1 MVKTNNRFTEPRR
14 IVIGVTGASGQIYAS
29 RMIEILKDI
38 SGQNA
43 AQQYT
48 SLGSQLTVQDNV
60 SSASQ
65 QAVQDNVSSGSQP
78 AVQENVSSGLQPAV
92 KHIVPPL
99 EVDIV
104 FTDTARQVFPHE
116 TGQPLPEG
124 LIPNDS
130 YYNRNA
136 SGSNAPDVFIIIP
149 CTMGTLGRIAAGTSD
164 DLICRIAD
172 VQLKER
178 RTLIIVPRETPYS
191 LIHLRNMT
199 TLTEAGA
206 IIAPASPA
214 FYAVGAAA
222 GTGANAGVGANAGA
236 GVNAGVEVNAG
247 VGGVVD
253 DIKGAREYFE
263 QDQTTI
269 CQIVTQF
276 IYRILSIANIYPLP
290 EEQRWLF
297 NEE

>member
-1 MVKTNNRFTEPRR
+1 V
-14 IVIGVTGASGQIYAS
+14 VIGVTGASGQIYAS
-29 RMIEILKDI
+29 RMIEILKEI
-38 SGQNA
+38 SA
-43 AQQYT
+43 THHEAT
-48 SLGSQLTVQDNV
+48 
-60 SSASQ
+60 
-65 QAVQDNVSSGSQP
+65 
-78 AVQENVSSGLQPAV
+78 
-92 KHIVPPL
+92 L

-104 FTDTARQVFPHE
+104 FTDTARQVFPYE
-116 TGQPLPEG
+116 TGRPLPEG

-136 SGSNAPDVFIIIP
+136 SGSNAPDALIIIP

-214 FYAVGAAA
+214 FYAVGAGAA
-222 GTGANAGVGANAGA
+222 ETEDKVANKDNVANDHPGR
-236 GVNAGVEVNAG
+236 G
-247 VGGVVD
+247 
-253 DIKGAREYFE
+253 
-263 QDQTTI
+263 QDAI
-269 CQIVTQF
+269 NQIVTQF
-276 IYRILSIANIYPLP
+276 VYRILSIARIYPLP
-290 EEQRWLF
+290 EEQQWMK
-297 NEE
+297 

>member
-1 MVKTNNRFTEPRR
+1 MKASAIHSRQAGGGSAARR
-14 IVIGVTGASGQIYAS
+14 VVIGVTGASGQIYAS
-29 RMIEILKDI
+29 RMIEILKEI
-38 SGQNA
+38 SA
-43 AQQYT
+43 AAHD
-48 SLGSQLTVQDNV
+48 G
-60 SSASQ
+60 A
-65 QAVQDNVSSGSQP
+65 
-78 AVQENVSSGLQPAV
+78 
-92 KHIVPPL
+92 L

-116 TGQPLPEG
+116 TGRPLPEG

-136 SGSNAPDVFIIIP
+136 SGSNAPDALIIIP

-199 TLTEAGA
+199 TLTQAGA

-214 FYAVGAAA
+214 FYALGAGAAE
-222 GTGANAGVGANAGA
+222 TEDKVANKDNVANDHPGRGQDA
-236 GVNAGVEVNAG
+236 
-247 VGGVVD
+247 
-253 DIKGAREYFE
+253 IK
-263 QDQTTI
+263 
-269 CQIVTQF
+269 QIVTQF
-276 IYRILSIANIYPLP
+276 VYRILSIARIYPLP
-290 EEQRWLF
+290 EEQQWMK
-297 NEE
+297 

>member
-1 MVKTNNRFTEPRR
+1 MKASVIQSSQAGGGSAARR
-14 IVIGVTGASGQIYAS
+14 VVIGVTGASGQIYAS
-29 RMIEILKDI
+29 RMIEILKEI
-38 SGQNA
+38 SA
-43 AQQYT
+43 AAHD
-48 SLGSQLTVQDNV
+48 G
-60 SSASQ
+60 A
-65 QAVQDNVSSGSQP
+65 
-78 AVQENVSSGLQPAV
+78 
-92 KHIVPPL
+92 L

-136 SGSNAPDVFIIIP
+136 SGSNAPDALIIIP

-214 FYAVGAAA
+214 FYALGAGAAE
-222 GTGANAGVGANAGA
+222 TEDKVANKDNVANDHPGR
-236 GVNAGVEVNAG
+236 G
-247 VGGVVD
+247 
-253 DIKGAREYFE
+253 
-263 QDQTTI
+263 QDAI
-269 CQIVTQF
+269 NQIVTQF
-276 IYRILSIANIYPLP
+276 VYRILSIARIYPLP
-290 EEQRWLF
+290 EELQWMK
-297 NEE
+297 

>member
-1 MVKTNNRFTEPRR
+1 MKASATRR
-14 IVIGVTGASGQIYAS
+14 VVIGVTGASGQIYAS
-29 RMIEILKDI
+29 RMIEILKEI
-38 SGQNA
+38 SA
-43 AQQYT
+43 AHHE
-48 SLGSQLTVQDNV
+48 
-60 SSASQ
+60 A
-65 QAVQDNVSSGSQP
+65 A
-78 AVQENVSSGLQPAV
+78 
-92 KHIVPPL
+92 L

-116 TGQPLPEG
+116 TGLPLPEG

-136 SGSNAPDVFIIIP
+136 SGSNAPDALIIIP

-214 FYAVGAAA
+214 FYALGAGA
-222 GTGANAGVGANAGA
+222 GANAGSGAIEA
-236 GVNAGVEVNAG
+236 
-247 VGGVVD
+247 D
-253 DIKGAREYFE
+253 SKDARGHHERG
-263 QDQTTI
+263 QVTI
-269 CQIVTQF
+269 NHIVTQF
-276 IYRILSIANIYPLP
+276 VYRILSIARIYPLP
-290 EEQRWLF
+290 EEQQWMK
-297 NEE
+297 